1 MNEIRFRNIH
11 GGEERLL
18 LDEVESSVFNADCME
33 LLRALPDKCIDLA
46 IVDPPYGIR
55 ADGFKML
62 EGKGDHPKGA
72 TAATVDKMRNR
83 LSGAGVLKGRLLN
96 RSDTSWDNT
105 PPRKEYFDEL
115 FRVSKDQVIWGGNYF
130 DLPPTRCFVM
140 WDKRQPWPNFSQAEY
155 AWTSFDRPSKVFAL
169 SNCIRGRIHPTQKP
183 IRLYEFLLEQFGS
196 KGELVLD
203 THLGSGSSR
212 IAARNLGFR
221 FIGTEKDEYYFSE
234 EERRWMSLPTAIEKE
249 REEGGQMYLFDEDM
263 EEDER

>member
-11 GGEERLL
+11 GDEERLL

-105 PPRKEYFDEL
+105 PPGRNISMSSSGC
-115 FRVSKDQVIWGGNYF
+115 RR
-130 DLPPTRCFVM
+130 TR
-140 WDKRQPWPNFSQAEY
+140 SYGEAT
-155 AWTSFDRPSKVFAL
+155 TSTFP
-169 SNCIRGRIHPTQKP
+169 
-183 IRLYEFLLEQFGS
+183 
-196 KGELVLD
+196 
-203 THLGSGSSR
+203 
-212 IAARNLGFR
+212 
-221 FIGTEKDEYYFSE
+221 
-234 EERRWMSLPTAIEKE
+234 
-249 REEGGQMYLFDEDM
+249 
-263 EEDER
+263 